1 MYFYPKCCMHIKSFR
16 VCVSTHIKPI
26 RLMSVPQIGSYVLGK
41 AAGRES
47 LIQANPNAQM
57 YACIFNEHSY
67 TSEHF

>member
-1 MYFYPKCCMHIKSFR
+1 MLYAHKVFQSLRLDSH
-16 VCVSTHIKPI
+16 KPI